1 MKTPIIALV
10 MFGMLSGCG
19 GSGSLSGSAGSSAG
33 STGGSAGGSF
43 KGIFRNR
50 DVTALETLTVAPDTR
65 GFVPVV
71 KDVKVKRFRG
81 GAVLEAR
88 GLVGTVGYFDV
99 GLAPVNDG
107 LPDENGVI
115 TYEFRGNKSAAG
127 RVAVTER
134 SKEVYAGA
142 SISNIRLAKTRSIR
156 VIAAQNQVTQRP

>member
-1 MKTPIIALV
+1 
-10 MFGMLSGCG
+10 
-19 GSGSLSGSAGSSAG
+19 
-33 STGGSAGGSF
+33 
-43 KGIFRNR
+43 
-50 DVTALETLTVAPDTR
+50 VTALETLTVAPDTR

-71 KDVKVKRFRG
+71 KDVKIKRFRG
-81 GAVLEAR
+81 GALVEAR

-115 TYEFRGNKSAAG
+115 TYEFRGNKPASG
-127 RVAVTER
+127 HVAVTQR

-156 VIAAQNQVTQRP
+156 VIAAQNQVTARP